1 MLAIAGLLTKGKG
14 VPSRGTESL
23 LQADREAA
31 KKAKAAAAKN
41 VKKDKK
47 AITNLLTVHN
57 YFTVAGTAPAPATV
71 EACFS
76 ELDLLFSVMEPE
88 DVAAFKAELDTK
100 SSQDDVKAVFVKT
113 AKKFEDK
120 IGAGKFK
127 EFA

>member
-1 MLAIAGLLTKGKG
+1 M
-14 VPSRGTESL
+14 PSRGTESL